1 MSEFLQMGGYAEFV
15 WSSYGLAA
23 ATLVF
28 NVVSARK
35 RLRVTQE
42 KIAMRA
48 ARRNHGNDN
57 TRSAGL

>member
-15 WSSYGLAA
+15 WSSFGLAA

-28 NVVSARK
+28 NVISARK
-35 RLRVTQE
+35 KLRITLE

-48 ARRNHGNDN
+48 
-57 TRSAGL
+57 TRQNRGTQGIRESDL